1 MGAGGRDIS
10 DMEIGGRLEQ
20 LKLDFSSLL
29 PRETI
34 DAVVAETLADFP
46 DVRVKAYVPILVER
60 LVKQRLRELQRASAD
75 EGPMNR
81 ASLQAG

>member
-34 DAVVAETLADFP
+34 DDVVAETLADFQ
-46 DVRVKAYVPILVER
+46 DVRIKVYVPILVER
-60 LVKQRLRELQRASAD
+60 FVKQRLRALQTAGTGGGAS
-75 EGPMNR
+75 
-81 ASLQAG
+81 S

>member
-34 DAVVAETLADFP
+34 DEVVAGTLADFQ
-46 DVRVKAYVPILVER
+46 DVRIKVYVPILVER
-60 LVKQRLRELQRASAD
+60 FVKQRLRALQTAGTGGGAS
-75 EGPMNR
+75 
-81 ASLQAG
+81 S